1 MFTSDEYI
9 SPPSL
14 ALKLKS
20 CQVVH
25 KWIPKAEQLKRIFTP
40 KKCKCEEF
48 WLQTRLGVICSTDVI
63 MQLQIS
69 VTASVMKTLGSI
81 SSGYFCCVLAL
92 TLFSVP
98 PAGSSFSPSGRW
110 RRCSSTVVA
119 HGIRYG
125 LCRYSHD
132 RKGSFLD
139 FQKSPFSNLIWCGTK
154 VELSPLRRTL
164 GRLLRNSCCR
174 LVASLVRS
182 LNLVFCLPCF
192 SLIKNSL
199 SFWVASMYVGYAIRV
214 LSYST
219 GPVVL
224 CSVWSRV
231 YFLLLTSICEVAILF
246 FL

>member
-1 MFTSDEYI
+1 
-9 SPPSL
+9 
-14 ALKLKS
+14 
-20 CQVVH
+20 
-25 KWIPKAEQLKRIFTP
+25 
-40 KKCKCEEF
+40 
-48 WLQTRLGVICSTDVI
+48 
-63 MQLQIS
+63 
-69 VTASVMKTLGSI
+69 MKTLGSI
-81 SSGYFCCVLAL
+81 SSVYFCCVLAL

-98 PAGSSFSPSGRW
+98 PAGSSFSSSGRW
-110 RRCSSTVVA
+110 RRCASTVVA

-125 LCRYSHD
+125 LCRYSHN

-139 FQKSPFSNLIWCGTK
+139 FQKSPFSDLIWRGTK
-154 VELSPLRRTL
+154 VDLSRLRRTL

-182 LNLVFCLPCF
+182 LNLVFFLSCF

-199 SFWVASMYVGYAIRV
+199 SFWVASMYVGYAIRA

-231 YFLLLTSICEVAILF
+231 YFLLLTSVCEVAILLF
-246 FL
+246 M

>member
-1 MFTSDEYI
+1 MFTSGEQI

-14 ALKLKS
+14 VLKLKS

-25 KWIPKAEQLKRIFTP
+25 KWVPKPEKLKRVFTP
-40 KKCKCEEF
+40 KECKCAEF
-48 WLQTRLGVICSTDVI
+48 CLQTRLGEICSTDVI
-63 MQLQIS
+63 MQLQIL
-69 VTASVMKTLGSI
+69 VTALISVMKILGSI
-81 SSGYFCCVLAL
+81 SSVYFCCVLAL
-92 TLFSVP
+92 TLFCLP
-98 PAGSSFSPSGRW
+98 PAGSSFSSSGRW
-110 RRCSSTVVA
+110 RRCASTVVA

-139 FQKSPFSNLIWCGTK
+139 FQKSPFSNLIWRGTK

-199 SFWVASMYVGYAIRV
+199 SFWVASMYVSYAVPLYPILLD
-214 LSYST
+214 LS
-219 GPVVL
+219 L
-224 CSVWSRV
+224 CALYGVGCIFYCWQAFAR
-231 YFLLLTSICEVAILF
+231 
-246 FL
+246 

>member
-48 WLQTRLGVICSTDVI
+48 WLQTRLGEICSTDVI

-98 PAGSSFSPSGRW
+98 PAGSSFSSSGRW
-110 RRCSSTVVA
+110 RRCASTVVA

-182 LNLVFCLPCF
+182 LNLVFCLLCF

-199 SFWVASMYVGYAIRV
+199 SFWVASMYISYAVPLYPILLDLSFCALYGVGCIFYCWQAFAR
-214 LSYST
+214 
-219 GPVVL
+219 
-224 CSVWSRV
+224 
-231 YFLLLTSICEVAILF
+231 
-246 FL
+246 